1 MTESEV
7 DPDPE
12 EAVAGP
18 VDDGDETDDSGTGDI
33 GEDVSAEFDPYAGGD
48 DEDDP
53 ADWDVGDDGDVALD
67 GEESESDLDF
77 LFDEEF
83 AVDEEKDEGSGG
95 FRPKALLI
103 AVLLLL

>member
-33 GEDVSAEFDPYAGGD
+33 GEDVSAEFFVVVKMLTALFARGLSSFYVTL
-48 DEDDP
+48 
-53 ADWDVGDDGDVALD
+53 DVFKFSAENVAT
-67 GEESESDLDF
+67 
-77 LFDEEF
+77 
-83 AVDEEKDEGSGG
+83 
-95 FRPKALLI
+95 
-103 AVLLLL
+103 